1 MGRAPPSA
9 REHPPPVWPGYRV
22 TMTEQTQP
30 VRSAAIPASPSLA
43 IPSVRTGVVALGR
56 HPDALGIFA
65 VLLFTAMAAWH
76 RLSLENGLAHLDIPT
91 FYLPWY
97 AHLGETIRGF
107 DIPGW
112 NPYVF
117 SGTAFAGD
125 PQSGWWYFPA
135 MGIFAVFE
143 PVRAYE
149 IYLIFHLALAG
160 VTTYLYCRQLGM
172 RVLAALVGAAA
183 YELGPFV
190 THISCCLIN
199 VQLGAWIPSALTGVE
214 LTVRGRHWS
223 QRGLGWVVTGFAIS
237 QMLAGWP
244 GQGAYNG
251 LLLVGSY
258 LAFRT
263 LIAKGRGVLGWRD
276 RLVRLV
282 GDGVG
287 VLGFGF
293 AIGAAGLLPR
303 LDVVS
308 RTNVA
313 GGEYSGFGVDN
324 YSSGWQVFTI
334 LERSFTDQ
342 NGFRSYLFYLGA
354 PTVILMLAALVL
366 AWRRFWVGYFAAMTV
381 VVGVLTLKP
390 TPFHELFF
398 LLPRFEALHSHVPS
412 RILTIQW
419 IGPPILAAAAI
430 DALLRHRRRPR
441 SRIIAGALI
450 PLAVWSGLTTLMLA
464 NGKGVSWNSTASAAI
479 ACAVVGVFATLWVA
493 PAERQLAYAN
503 KARLGLAGLL
513 VLLVAWD
520 PTGHS
525 VVDTLRSGNPM
536 NQLLVLPTGPISREA
551 IEVNAAATDP
561 GGAGEFL
568 QSRQEAGEHFRF
580 FGYEDVLQNGG
591 RGYPSTYREH
601 YANPLALDLLVNAR
615 AMRLHLYDAQGYNPV
630 QLVNYVEF
638 LNEVNEEVQ
647 NYHDAQILPGGL
659 TSPLLNILNAR
670 YIVVPNEIGSPGRLR
685 PDLVTLLATYPEV
698 FRNETIRVLE
708 NPRAVDRAWLVHD
721 VREVTAPAIP
731 GLLRS
736 EEVDPRTTLLL
747 ADGGEDFPSGGTAGL
762 VAGDAVEILSYEPD
776 RIRMRVTTSQPGA
789 LVLSETYDE
798 GWHATVDGDDARVHQ
813 AYGVIR
819 AVPVDAGE
827 SIVELRYDP
836 RSLRLGFYISIAA
849 AVAAVATV
857 VVALSR
863 RGRPHPRDVMPAAT
877 LDSTPR
883 TP

>member
-1 MGRAPPSA
+1 
-9 REHPPPVWPGYRV
+9 
-22 TMTEQTQP
+22 MTDQTQP
-30 VRSAAIPASPSLA
+30 VRPTAMSAA
-43 IPSVRTGVVALGR
+43 PSVALPAALGARRVAAALGR
-56 HPDALGIFA
+56 HPDILGIA
-65 VLLFTAMAAWH
+65 TVLLLTALVSWH
-76 RLSLENGLAHLDIPT
+76 RLYLENGLAHLDIPT

-97 AHLGETIRGF
+97 AHLGESIRAF

-135 MGIFAVFE
+135 MAIFAALE

-149 IYLIFHLALAG
+149 VYLIFHLALAG
-160 VTTYLYCRQLGM
+160 VTAYLFCRQLGM
-172 RVLAALVGAAA
+172 KAPAALVGAAA
-183 YELGPFV
+183 FELGPLV

-199 VQLGAWIPSALTGVE
+199 VQLGAWIPTALIGVE

-223 QRGLGWVVTGFAIS
+223 QRGLGWVVTGLAIS

-244 GQGAYNG
+244 GQGAYNA
-251 LLLVGSY
+251 LLLIGSY

-263 LIAKGRGVLGWRD
+263 LIAKGRGILGWRD
-276 RLVRLV
+276 RVIRLV
-282 GDGVG
+282 GDGIG

-324 YSSGWQVFTI
+324 YSSGWRVFTI
-334 LERSFTDQ
+334 LQRSFTDQ
-342 NGFRSYLFYLGA
+342 GGYRPYLFYLGA
-354 PTVILMLAALVL
+354 PTLILMIAALVL
-366 AWRRFWVGYFAAMTV
+366 AWRRFSVVYFAAMTL
-381 VVGVLTLKP
+381 VVGILALKP
-390 TPFHELFF
+390 TPLHRLFF
-398 LLPRFEALHSHVPS
+398 LLPRFEELHTHVPN

-419 IGPPILAAAAI
+419 IGPPVLAAAAV
-430 DALLRHRRRPR
+430 DALLRRRRGPR
-441 SRIIAGALI
+441 ILTAAM
-450 PLAVWSGLTTLMLA
+450 LAVAVWGGIATLMLA
-464 NGKGVSWNSTASAAI
+464 SGKGVSLNSTASAA
-479 ACAVVGVFATLWVA
+479 ATAAVVAVFATLAVA
-493 PAERQLAYAN
+493 PDERQFAYA
-503 KARLGLAGLL
+503 KRARLGLAGLL
-513 VLLVAWD
+513 LLLVVWD
-520 PTGHS
+520 PTGHG
-525 VVDTLRSGNPM
+525 VVSTLRSGDPM
-536 NQLLVLPTGPISREA
+536 NQLLVLPTGPIPREA
-551 IEVNAAATDP
+551 IEIDAATTDP

-568 QSRQEAGEHFRF
+568 QGRQAAGEVFRY

-601 YANPLALDLLVNAR
+601 FANPLAIDLLVNAR

-630 QLVNYVEF
+630 QLVNYVGF

-659 TSPLLNILNAR
+659 TSPLLDILNAR
-670 YIVVPNEIGSPGRLR
+670 YIVIPNEIGSPGRLR

-698 FRNETIRVLE
+698 YRNASIRVLE
-708 NPRAVDRAWLVHD
+708 NPGAVERAWLVHD
-721 VREVTAPAIP
+721 VRQVTAAAIP

-736 EEVDPRTTLLL
+736 EEIDPRTTLLI
-747 ADGGEDFPSGGTAGL
+747 ADGGGDFPATGPAAAPE
-762 VAGDAVEILSYEPD
+762 AGDAVEILSYEPD
-776 RIRMRVTTSQPGA
+776 RIRLRVTTARPGA
-789 LVLSETYDE
+789 VVLSETYDE
-798 GWHATVDGDDARVHQ
+798 GWHATVAGNEAPVHE
-813 AYGVIR
+813 AFGVIR
-819 AVPVDAGE
+819 AVPVGAGE

-836 RSLRLGFYISIAA
+836 RSLRLGFAISIAA

-863 RGRPHPRDVMPAAT
+863 RRRARPRGAAA
-877 LDSTPR
+877 LNPDPR
-883 TP
+883 TV